1 MIKYPLNVTIDSNVF
16 DANKYD
22 LAEDSTLS
30 LLISYVEKHKIKV
43 ILSNIVV
50 NEISKHIQ
58 NKAYEIAA
66 VVNNMRKDVMKSY
79 PENLIRNVDVEY
91 ILTKVDRKEMAQK
104 AKVELNAFLDKLDL
118 EILDSSAVDVEKIF
132 SDYFEFKPPFE
143 DNDKKRK
150 EFPDAFA
157 AAQIKKRFNNG
168 EKLAIVSADKGF
180 KKACGNSS
188 NYIFFDS
195 LGELY
200 DTLNKVEENYNKSV
214 AYIDNLSYVIC
225 ERIKDIIWENDCVDV
240 IGVSYDKDGVQDG
253 YDYSETMVEYVS
265 NVSSRIHTI
274 DEISEEHVSATLVCS
289 ADIDVDCYYED
300 YNNAAWDSES
310 KSYFY
315 VETKAIKEIHT
326 ARFGVRVEI
335 NVKSGEFKLSKFT
348 VRLGGDSRKDRFEIP
363 EEEDYDYEQD
373 IRDMDRKSVGLLAL
387 GEYESYLEDSL
398 VDSKMKEDFVNQ
410 FEAINTLLSGFE
422 EVSMIYDEIMEQ
434 IKNTPDEAKKIMLKI
449 AENTEDIKDF
459 PIELDKSEI
468 TNEDVDEF
476 YLWMEEKYLEIIKFA
491 DKERLPDNIEFGNQI
506 SFSDANENIYTL
518 SLDEIQICPSEGD
531 EEYINICLSNSA
543 DDEMCK
549 GYVKLTVGY
558 MDFDEDGGVSDG
570 LGDDVEYYY
579 NEIIK
584 GIDNVIE
591 SLKELLD
598 GHNKLRGLLEN
609 FL

>member
-22 LAEDSTLS
+22 LADDSTLS
-30 LLISYVEKHKIKV
+30 LLISYVEKQKIKV

-79 PENLIRNVDVEY
+79 SENLIRNVGVEY
-91 ILTKVDRKEMAQK
+91 ILTKADRKEMAQK

-118 EILDSSAVDVEKIF
+118 EILDNSAVDVEKIF
-132 SDYFEFKPPFE
+132 SDYFDFKPPFE

-200 DTLNKVEENYNKSV
+200 DTLNKEEENYNKSV
-214 AYIDNLSYVIC
+214 AYIDNLSSVIC
-225 ERIKDIIWENDCVDV
+225 ERIKDIILENDCVDV
-240 IGVSYDKDGVQDG
+240 IGVSYDKDGVQEG
-253 YDYSETMVEYVS
+253 YDYSETMVEEVS

-289 ADIDVDCYYED
+289 ANIDVDCYYED

-315 VETKAIKEIHT
+315 VETKTIKEIHT

-335 NVKSGEFKLSKFT
+335 DVKSGEFKLSKFT

-373 IRDMDRKSVGLLAL
+373 IMDMDRESVGLLAL
-387 GEYESYLEDSL
+387 GEYESYLEESL

-449 AENTEDIKDF
+449 AENMKDIKDF
-459 PIELDKSEI
+459 PIDSDKSEI

-476 YLWMEEKYLEIIKFA
+476 YSWMEEKYLEIIKFA

-531 EEYINICLSNSA
+531 EEYINICLSNNA
-543 DDEMCK
+543 NDGMCK

-558 MDFDEDGGVSDG
+558 MDFDEDGGVANG
-570 LGDDVEYYY
+570 LEDDVEYYY

-584 GIDNVIE
+584 EIDNVIE

-598 GHNKLRGLLEN
+598 NHNKLRGLLEN